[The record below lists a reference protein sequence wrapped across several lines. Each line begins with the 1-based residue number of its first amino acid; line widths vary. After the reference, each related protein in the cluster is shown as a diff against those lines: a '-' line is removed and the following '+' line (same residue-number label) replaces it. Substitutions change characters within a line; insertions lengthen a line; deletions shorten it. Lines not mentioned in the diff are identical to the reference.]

1 MWKCVITSIIHTHTE
16 YVTFNSDNDFV
27 PGEVG
32 PYSEI
37 VDTINLVTM
46 THTIFFFPRFI
57 FNNIE
62 WVLNMYKLLF

>member
-1 MWKCVITSIIHTHTE
+1 MWKCVITSIIHTDTE

-27 PGEVG
+27 TGEVG

-46 THTIFFFPRFI
+46 THTIFFFLGLYLTI
-57 FNNIE
+57 
-62 WVLNMYKLLF
+62 LNVYTLLF